1 MPTRTPAMKEAQKR
15 YYDKNREKAN
25 KYSREK
31 IKNAY
36 DDDAKLK
43 KKLYYLKNRNYQD
56 KTFHID
62 LIRLFKEI

>member
-1 MPTRTPAMKEAQKR
+1 MPTRSPSMKLAQKR
-15 YYDKNREKAN
+15 YYDKNKLKVN
-25 KYSREK
+25 KISRDRLK
-31 IKNAY
+31 DAY
-36 DDDAKLK
+36 DDEAKLK